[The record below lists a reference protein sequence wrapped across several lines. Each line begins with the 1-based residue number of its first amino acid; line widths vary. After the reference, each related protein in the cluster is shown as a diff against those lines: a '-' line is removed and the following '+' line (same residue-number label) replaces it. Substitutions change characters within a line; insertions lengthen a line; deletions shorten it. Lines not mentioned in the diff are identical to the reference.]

1 MDELS
6 RIRQAA
12 PSLKAAIRRARIE
25 DADRSD
31 VVAELRGAEIARLEM
46 LQATIEPVLA
56 QAPEEIDLF
65 DVGLAPGERPRLF
78 IDMVGFVEMARDRRQ
93 YRFVQNMRHGRVLI
107 AESESLDVMT
117 EAVTAYIARRL
128 VEREKALAADS
139 PFVHVERP
147 ARTKTPAAAHPSPEA
162 AAARAPNATRGPGLL
177 RRGLGAIVELVG
189 ALVLI
194 LVVAAIVWFVLRL
207 GFAWWTGGL

>member
-46 LQATIEPVLA
+46 LQAAIEPVLA

-139 PFVHVERP
+139 PFVHAERP
-147 ARTKTPAAAHPSPEA
+147 ARAKAPAAPQET
-162 AAARAPNATRGPGLL
+162 AAARAPDATRGPGLL
-177 RRGLGAIVELVG
+177 RRGLRAIVELVG
-189 ALVLI
+189 SLVLI

-207 GFAWWTGGL
+207 GFAWWMGGL